1 MVLLLGHVL
10 QGVGA
15 ERETAQLDA
24 GPLLHDVVVVRRSDM
39 NALCRKMQFRNRM
52 SFKLDFRIFAHD
64 LGEPLRVDVRLEEEL
79 DDLEGLLLHILL
91 LSQSCSNLLTPEK
104 EMDGVNNPGRI
115 KLRKKLYK
123 AYLSASVMDPG
134 GRGLALGFPLLRA
147 PRMKA
152 SSSALKLM
160 TCL

>member
-1 MVLLLGHVL
+1 
-10 QGVGA
+10 
-15 ERETAQLDA
+15 
-24 GPLLHDVVVVRRSDM
+24 
-39 NALCRKMQFRNRM
+39 M

-115 KLRKKLYK
+115 KLRKKCIKLT
-123 AYLSASVMDPG
+123 
-134 GRGLALGFPLLRA
+134 FPLRSWIPADAVLRSVFRYSA
-147 PRMKA
+147 P
-152 SSSALKLM
+152 LG
-160 TCL
+160 

>member
-39 NALCRKMQFRNRM
+39 NALCRKMQSRNQM

-91 LSQSCSNLLTPEK
+91 LGQSRSNLLTPEK

-115 KLRKKLYK
+115 KLRKKGIKLT
-123 AYLSASVMDPG
+123 
-134 GRGLALGFPLLRA
+134 FPLRSWIPADAVLRSVFRYSA
-147 PRMKA
+147 P
-152 SSSALKLM
+152 LG
-160 TCL
+160 